1 VCAAPINILVPIITV
16 KDITFLGCAAFTI
29 DRLEEVDVPAV
40 DPVVLRLVVVE
51 VEDVEPVVLVEL
63 VVEDVVELEDE
74 VEEEDEE
81 VEPAREVVV
90 ATPDNE
96 GDKTGGG
103 EVGVAIVNVAPSY

>member
-1 VCAAPINILVPIITV
+1 
-16 KDITFLGCAAFTI
+16 
-29 DRLEEVDVPAV
+29 
-40 DPVVLRLVVVE
+40 VE

-74 VEEEDEE
+74 DEEVDEE

-96 GDKTGGG
+96 GDETGRG
-103 EVGVAIVNVAPSY
+103 EVGVAIVNVAPSYCVMFVT